1 MLSNFKCLRMLVL
14 NNLDLEELPTSIGNL
29 NELRYLNLSD
39 SGNIKF
45 LPRSMSK
52 LVNLHTL
59 NLINCEQLKELPR
72 DFRKLISLKTLYLTT
87 HQILAGIKNQHSFT
101 SLQFLLLF
109 ECCFPKLQPELVQ
122 HFTELRLLRIYECPS
137 LCSLPRSIRYLTSL
151 EKLWI
156 WNCEELDLID
166 REGMSGLTS
175 LQSLLLMGLPKLVT
189 LPLELKDTA
198 PTTLKYFRIADCP
211 YLVELPEWLP
221 NCSSLQR
228 LYIEDCPVLASIPQG
243 IYNHNANVH
252 IIDCPLLGG

>member
-1 MLSNFKCLRMLVL
+1 MLFPKIAARTGAAFYWTSVVAYLRM
-14 NNLDLEELPTSIGNL
+14 
-29 NELRYLNLSD
+29 
-39 SGNIKF
+39 
-45 LPRSMSK
+45 
-52 LVNLHTL
+52 
-59 NLINCEQLKELPR
+59 
-72 DFRKLISLKTLYLTT
+72 
-87 HQILAGIKNQHSFT
+87 
-101 SLQFLLLF
+101 
-109 ECCFPKLQPELVQ
+109 
-122 HFTELRLLRIYECPS
+122 PS

-252 IIDCPLLGG
+252 IIDCPLLGGWW